1 MKQKLLLLFTIV
13 LLASCEM
20 KEFNNYSHDQDS
32 ILNQL
37 KYEVD
42 SLRLTQQRDSLLNVK

>member
-1 MKQKLLLLFTIV
+1 MYLLIILGFGLV
-13 LLASCEM
+13 SCGPH
-20 KEFNNYSHDQDS
+20 EFNSYSQDQDS

-42 SLRLTQQRDSLLNVK
+42 SLKLTQQRDSLLNVK